1 MSVNKIERICYFGTY
16 SMEEGYP
23 RNRVMIEGLRKNG
36 VEVTECH
43 EDFWKDTSQKLEGV
57 KAGSGI
63 VKMLYRLLLTYS
75 KLISKFRRVGY
86 YDALIVGYA
95 GHIDIFLAKVL
106 NLFRRKP
113 VIFDAFFS
121 LYDTAVM
128 DRKIVRY
135 GSIKAKLL
143 RLIDTWSCRLADA
156 VLLDTQSHIDY
167 FVKEFGLSAEK
178 FYAVPVGSALAKD
191 DDNTPPRPPLKKGG
205 EFLSSFENA
214 PLHPPLTKGGQ
225 RGGSAR
231 HFEILYFGSYIPLH
245 GVDVILKAAKI
256 IQDVPPSPLN
266 PPPLT
271 KGGHGGVFLNDETNV
286 VFTMIGTG
294 QLLPAM
300 QQLVSDLEL
309 KNVNFIDRFV
319 EEKELVQYIQRSDI
333 CLGIF
338 GQTEKALRVI
348 PCKVYNCLQFGKPL
362 ITGNTVATEGILK
375 HKDNAFLCRPGDPD
389 DLARGIMQL
398 KNDAIL
404 REHIGTNGYKYFD
417 NNFSVEAIGQGIL
430 RIIHNII

>member
-1 MSVNKIERICYFGTY
+1 
-16 SMEEGYP
+16 MEEGYP
-23 RNRVMIEGLRKNG
+23 RNRVIIEGLRKNG
-36 VEVTECH
+36 VDVVECH

-75 KLISKFRRVGY
+75 KLISKFRRVGH

-113 VIFDAFFS
+113 LIFDAFLS

-128 DRKIVRY
+128 DRRIVRH
-135 GSIKAKLL
+135 GSFKAKLL

-156 VLLDTQSHIDY
+156 VLLDTQLHVDY
-167 FVKEFGLSAEK
+167 FVKEFGLPAGK
-178 FYAVPVGSALAKD
+178 FYDVPVGSALSSSY
-191 DDNTPPRPPLKKGG
+191 PPLYKRGDRG
-205 EFLSSFENA
+205 D
-214 PLHPPLTKGGQ
+214 LT
-225 RGGSAR
+225 
-231 HFEILYFGSYIPLH
+231 FEILYFGSYIPLH
-245 GVDVILKAAKI
+245 GVDIIIQAAKI
-256 IQDVPPSPLN
+256 LQSE
-266 PPPLT
+266 
-271 KGGHGGVFLNDETNV
+271 NDI
-286 VFTMIGTG
+286 VFTLIGKG
-294 QLLPAM
+294 QLLPVM
-300 QQLVSDLEL
+300 KQLVSDLEL
-309 KNVNFIDRFV
+309 KNVSFIDRFV
-319 EEKELVQYIQRSDI
+319 EEKELVQYIQRADI

-389 DLARGIMQL
+389 DLARGITEL
-398 KNDAIL
+398 KNDGKL
-404 REHIGTNGYKYFD
+404 RENIGTNGYKYFE
-417 NNFSVEAIGQGIL
+417 NNFSIEAIGQGIL
-430 RIIHNII
+430 KIIHNII

>member
-1 MSVNKIERICYFGTY
+1 
-16 SMEEGYP
+16 MEEGYP
-23 RNRVMIEGLRKNG
+23 RNRGIIEGLRRNG
-36 VEVTECH
+36 VDVTECH

-75 KLISKFRRVGY
+75 KLISKFRHIGH

-95 GHIDIFLAKVL
+95 GHIDVFLAKVL

-113 VIFDAFFS
+113 LIFDAFLS
-121 LYDTAVM
+121 LYDTSVM

-135 GSIKAKLL
+135 GSGKARLL

-167 FVKEFGLSAEK
+167 FVKEFGLPAEK
-178 FYAVPVGSALAKD
+178 FHAVPVGSALSSSPPWGWRLGGGGLGKD
-191 DDNTPPRPPLKKGG
+191 K
-205 EFLSSFENA
+205 
-214 PLHPPLTKGGQ
+214 
-225 RGGSAR
+225 
-231 HFEILYFGSYIPLH
+231 FEILYFGSYIPLH
-245 GVDVILKAAKI
+245 GVDVIINAAKI
-256 IQDVPPSPLN
+256 LQNEKEI
-266 PPPLT
+266 
-271 KGGHGGVFLNDETNV
+271 
-286 VFTMIGTG
+286 VFTLIGKG

-300 QQLVSDLEL
+300 QQLASDLHL

-319 EEKELVQYIQRSDI
+319 EEKELVKYIQRADI

-348 PCKVYNCLQFGKPL
+348 PCKVYNCLQLGKPL

-375 HKDNAFLCRPGDPD
+375 HKGNAYLCRPGDPE
-389 DLARGIMQL
+389 DLAKGITEL
-398 KNDAIL
+398 RNDAKL
-404 REHIGTNGYKYFD
+404 RENIGTNGYKYFE
-417 NNFSVEAIGQGIL
+417 NNFSIDAIGKRVL
-430 RIIHNII
+430 DIITTTLKR